1 MKNIKQFILL
11 LGFLFFS
18 FNGKSQNFLSH
29 NLIKSNSLT
38 EQKADSILAFIREP
52 YIKANIARKFS
63 RVFYKKDFPDF
74 NLAYKYGK
82 IEVDLIENE
91 LLDKNKNYH
100 TSVFRLGIYSKKN
113 KKFDEAILLFTK
125 ASKLNI
131 YIKRKAQAF
140 CNLGD
145 LYYIKGLHRK
155 SVNFYSKGLDLLKS
169 HGKPVSFVAHSMN
182 LSRNINRCENQDDL
196 ATCLKYLKLSESLL
210 VSNPQIKNSQ
220 FLQTTLNIAFGNV
233 YFKTENFHKAFEY
246 YNQIINESKRS
257 DDKYNLA
264 LAYLNLT
271 EMKLN
276 QKANN
281 IYKYIQRSLKYSNK
295 LEYNDKNSFII
306 NATFLNTSKYY
317 LNQKKLQL
325 SLSYSEKTI
334 QNYCKVSKEEDIKP
348 QHLTLNNNKNNT
360 LKALNLKIS
369 ALLKLYQKEHKQEYL
384 SQIIKS
390 VNISNQ
396 LVDLILRE
404 STETVTKL
412 FWKNDVSKIYSYGA
426 LAAYYLKDHSLMLN
440 YLEKNK
446 AFLLTQSIKQNN
458 LASQLSYST
467 KSEDLLFRKNII
479 ELENKKLANNKKLQ
493 DSLFDLKLKYQKF
506 QDSIKIASPEYF
518 EERNNIQP
526 ISLKNLS
533 SSLNKKSLIIS
544 YDLVEQYN
552 SKKYD
557 IIGLFISKDKST
569 SFKLELEDEQ
579 LKLFSKYKQLIS
591 RPLTRREELDK
602 FKKVSSKLYSFL
614 FPNKEVLD
622 LINDKDLVFITNGE
636 LQNIPIESL
645 NTQKDSLKYLIE
657 DHNISYA
664 YSASFLDFNNS
675 LERTTSKNIAAFAPI
690 SFQNSNL
697 KPLDATS
704 SEIEAI
710 NKEISTDIYSQT
722 NATKN
727 NFLNTS
733 SDYKIL
739 HLATHATSSNNPAIY
754 FSKDTLKLHELYTH
768 KTNADLVVLSACE
781 SNLGEIKKGEGV
793 FSLSRGFFYSG
804 TKSVISSLWNVNDVS
819 TADIMKNFYKNLN
832 NHQSKSEALNNA
844 KRTYLKEHSLSEK
857 SPYYWASFVLIGD
870 TSPTYPSPNYLIYIL
885 GFIGLFSII
894 LFFFKKRG

>member
-1 MKNIKQFILL
+1 MKSLKQFILL
-11 LGFLFFS
+11 LGLLFFS
-18 FNGKSQNFLSH
+18 FKVNSQDFSFQK
-29 NLIKSNSLT
+29 LIKSNSLT
-38 EQKADSILAFIREP
+38 ESKADSILASYNDP
-52 YIKANIARKFS
+52 YIKANTAKKLS
-63 RVFYKKDFPDF
+63 RIFYKKDLPDF

-82 IEVDLIENE
+82 IEVDIIENRSLE
-91 LLDKNKNYH
+91 KNKNYH
-100 TSVFRLGIYSKKN
+100 TSVYRLGIYSIKN
-113 KKFDEAILLFTK
+113 SKIKRAILHFTQ

-131 YIKRKAQAF
+131 DKKRKGQAF
-140 CNLGD
+140 CQLGEQF
-145 LYYIKGLHRK
+145 YQKGLYHK
-155 SVNFYSKGLDLLKS
+155 SVNYYAKGLRLLKK
-169 HGKPVSFVAHSMN
+169 HGKPISYIVHSIN
-182 LSRNINRCENQDDL
+182 LAKNANRLNNLLDINI
-196 ATCLKYLKLSESLL
+196 CLKHLKTAEKILEESPLIGSYTIRVLL
-210 VSNPQIKNSQ
+210 NMALGNIYHKTLFFSKALHYYNKVLKESNKKEDKFYDALTI
-220 FLQTTLNIAFGNV
+220 LNI
-233 YFKTENFHKAFEY
+233 
-246 YNQIINESKRS
+246 
-257 DDKYNLA
+257 
-264 LAYLNLT
+264 T
-271 EMKLN
+271 EMKLKS
-276 QKANN
+276 KADS
-281 IYKYIQRSLKYSNK
+281 IPYYIETSLKKSGE
-295 LEYNDKNSFII
+295 LIYNDENSFII
-306 NATFLNTSKYY
+306 NATYLNTSKYY
-317 LNQKKLQL
+317 LNQKDFEL
-325 SLSYSEKTI
+325 SMEYSEKAI
-334 QNYCKVSKEEDIKP
+334 KNYCKVSNGEHIKTK
-348 QHLTLNNNKNNT
+348 HLTFNKNKNNT
-360 LKALNLKIS
+360 LTALKLKIN
-369 ALLKLYQKEHKQEYL
+369 ALFKLYKKEHKQEYL

-396 LVDLILRE
+396 LVDLILSE
-404 STETVTKL
+404 STETVTQL
-412 FWKNDVSKIYSYGA
+412 FWKNDVSEIYSFGA
-426 LAAYYLKDHSLMLN
+426 LAAYYLKDDSLMLN

-458 LASQLSYST
+458 LASQLSYKI
-467 KSEDLLFRKNII
+467 KSEDLSFRKNII

-493 DSLFDLKLKYQKF
+493 DSLFDLKLRYEKF
-506 QDSIKIASPEYF
+506 QDSIKIVSPEYF

-533 SSLNKKSLIIS
+533 SKLNEKSLIIS

-557 IIGLFISKDKST
+557 LLGLFISKDKST

-636 LQNIPIESL
+636 LQNIPFESL

-664 YSASFLDFNNS
+664 YSSSFLDFNNS
-675 LERTTSKNIAAFAPI
+675 LERKTSKNIAAFAPI
-690 SFQNSNL
+690 SFQKSNL
-697 KPLDATS
+697 KSLDATS

-733 SDYKIL
+733 GDYKIL
-739 HLATHATSSNNPAIY
+739 HLATHATSSDNPAIY

-819 TADIMKNFYKNLN
+819 TAEIMKNFYINLI

-870 TSPTYPSPNYLIYIL
+870 TAPTYPSPNYLIYIL
-885 GFIGLFSII
+885 SFIGLFSII